1 MANGGFAST
10 AALLEKQAHR
20 LSRQK
25 QQRAELKATALEA
38 ARIAHAAQAEARQAN
53 SKAQPSQSKDAAAS
67 DGPDEEAATAAA
79 LKAMQVAGAATE
91 ASDNAAARA
100 SAATAKGENWM
111 GADSLAILLGGLVD
125 CRLDVHA
132 ATAPLQVVLRTC
144 RAVMHQVGVLSEEEL
159 KKENQEVCVGLC
171 VGYGRAYAYG
181 YG

>member
-20 LSRQK
+20 LTRQA
-25 QQRAELKATALEA
+25 QQRAELKAAALEA

-53 SKAQPSQSKDAAAS
+53 SKAQPSPSKDAAAS
-67 DGPDEEAATAAA
+67 DEEAATAAA
-79 LKAMQVAGAATE
+79 LKAMQVAGVATE

-144 RAVMHQVGVLSEEEL
+144 RAVMLQVNMLSEEEL
-159 KKENQEVCVGLC
+159 KKENQEVCPGLC
-171 VGYGRAYAYG
+171 VGYGHAYAHG